1 MNYRDALAKFS
12 QYYKDRY
19 LVEFPTI
26 LSLCDFRNKK
36 VLEIGPAE
44 GYFVKE
50 LSKSTNNITTTDVS
64 VDLPFPD
71 GSFDIVLSR
80 WIAQNIDDLEKAVK
94 EMCRIAKSYVVIVL
108 PSEEGDEAKILEVKT
123 PDKHDSRKKRIK
135 DVKEWISESSF
146 KVKEEKRL
154 LRFLFPD
161 LEEVMGIFSA
171 LCFNNKLS
179 EKEKSKLKEFLLNK
193 KKSDGIHIAQ
203 GASFIC
209 GYR

>member
-26 LSLCDFRNKK
+26 LGLCDFRNKK

-44 GYFVKE
+44 GYFAKE
-50 LSKSTNNITTTDVS
+50 LSKLTNDITTTDVS
-64 VDLPFPD
+64 VDLPFPN

-80 WIAQNIDDLEKAVK
+80 WIAQNIEDLEKAVK
-94 EMCRIAKSYVVIVL
+94 EMCRVAKSDVIIVL
-108 PSEEGDEAKILEVKT
+108 PSEEGDETKILEVKM

-135 DVKEWISESSF
+135 DVKEWISESGF

-154 LRFLFPD
+154 LRFLFHD
-161 LEEVMGIFSA
+161 IEEVMEIFSA
-171 LCFNNKLS
+171 LGFNDELS
-179 EKEKSKLKEFLLNK
+179 EKEKSKLKEFLSNRK
-193 KKSDGIHIAQ
+193 ENDGIHITQ